1 MRDLS
6 KERQSRLEAER
17 RLKEALLESETCKS
31 RLESLQEDFAKMQDT
46 MNAVMEYQNN
56 LEQLKQEKN
65 CLVQKY
71 EVTIATNK
79 ASRQTFFFLSGIAR
93 AFPAGQAAKSNLGRK

>member
-31 RLESLQEDFAKMQDT
+31 RLESLQEDFSKMQDT

-71 EVTIATNK
+71 EVMRVEGWVDGMGWVGWGEATGWVNV
-79 ASRQTFFFLSGIAR
+79 
-93 AFPAGQAAKSNLGRK
+93 NLCGYGKFE

>member
-31 RLESLQEDFAKMQDT
+31 RLESLQEEFGKMQAT

-56 LEQLKQEKN
+56 LEQVKQEKN

-71 EVTIATNK
+71 EVCGMIGC
-79 ASRQTFFFLSGIAR
+79 SFICSISLH
-93 AFPAGQAAKSNLGRK
+93 